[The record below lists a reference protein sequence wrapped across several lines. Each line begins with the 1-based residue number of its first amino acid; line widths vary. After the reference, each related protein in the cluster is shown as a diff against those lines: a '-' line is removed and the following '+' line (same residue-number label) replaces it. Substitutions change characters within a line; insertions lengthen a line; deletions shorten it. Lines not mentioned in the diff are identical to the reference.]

1 MTFYEEVRA
10 FFKKYDPAR
19 IRLAK
24 KIAATY
30 TTPKAQRAAL
40 QRLKE
45 VYAAGGPDKFD
56 FSAGKNKVERVAA
69 KVETVVEEVSG
80 QVENDL
86 EELSDDADELPQVG
100 E

>member
-1 MTFYEEVRA
+1 MTFYEELRA

-30 TTPKAQRAAL
+30 KTPRGQKAAMK
-40 QRLKE
+40 RLKE

-56 FSAGKNKVERVAA
+56 FAAGKKPAMAA
-69 KVETVVEEVSG
+69 APVVEEVAAPA
-80 QVENDL
+80 
-86 EELSDDADELPQVG
+86 EETIESLDDSSDEITEVT

>member
-10 FFKKYDPAR
+10 FFKKYDPSR

-24 KIAATY
+24 KIAAIY
-30 TTPKAQRAAL
+30 KTPKAQKAAMK
-40 QRLKE
+40 RLKE

-56 FSAGKNKVERVAA
+56 FSAGKRRKTMIAPPV
-69 KVETVVEEVSG
+69 
-80 QVENDL
+80 
-86 EELSDDADELPQVG
+86 EELSAQEEEVVENIDDSSDEISEVT